1 MVNDAQDTPQS
12 GRFVDG
18 EHRFACRV
26 YYEDTDATGVVYHAS
41 YIRFI
46 ERARSDMLRI
56 AGIDQRAAHER
67 GDGAYAVANLS
78 IRYRKPAKLDDDL
91 LIRSRVTQA
100 QAASVHIHQKVMRAD
115 ELLAEAD
122 VQAAFVSPDGRP
134 RRQPSQW
141 MDIFRNLTGA
151 E

>member
-1 MVNDAQDTPQS
+1 MVNDAQDSPQS
-12 GRFVDG
+12 GRFVG
-18 EHRFACRV
+18 SEHRFACRV

-67 GDGAYAVANLS
+67 GDGAYAVTNLS
-78 IRYRKPAKLDDDL
+78 IRYRRPAKLDDDL

-100 QAASVHIHQKVMRAD
+100 QTASVHIHQTVMRAD

>member
-1 MVNDAQDTPQS
+1 
-12 GRFVDG
+12 
-18 EHRFACRV
+18 
-26 YYEDTDATGVVYHAS
+26 
-41 YIRFI
+41 
-46 ERARSDMLRI
+46 
-56 AGIDQRAAHER
+56 
-67 GDGAYAVANLS
+67 
-78 IRYRKPAKLDDDL
+78 
-91 LIRSRVTQA
+91 
-100 QAASVHIHQKVMRAD
+100 VMRAD

>member
-1 MVNDAQDTPQS
+1 MVNDAQDSPQS
-12 GRFVDG
+12 GRFVG
-18 EHRFACRV
+18 SEHRFACRV

-67 GDGAYAVANLS
+67 GDGAYAVTNLS
-78 IRYRKPAKLDDDL
+78 IRYRRPAKLDDDL

-100 QAASVHIHQKVMRAD
+100 QAASVYIHQKVMRAD
-115 ELLAEAD
+115 ELRAEAD

-141 MDIFRNLTGA
+141 IDIFRNLTGA

>member
-1 MVNDAQDTPQS
+1 MVNDAQDSPQS
-12 GRFVDG
+12 GRFVGG

-67 GDGAYAVANLS
+67 GDGVYAVAELS
-78 IRYRKPAKLDDDL
+78 IRYRRPAKLDDDL
-91 LIRSRVTQA
+91 LIRSRVIRT
-100 QAASVHIHQKVMRAD
+100 QAASVRIHQKVMRAE

-122 VQAAFVSPDGRP
+122 VKAAFVSPDGRP
-134 RRQPSQW
+134 RRQPNQW
-141 MDIFRNLTGA
+141 IDIFRNLTGA